1 MGFNILKINQKIT
14 FLSSHHDKKKTLRE
28 GNFLIKKLFKILK
41 SWKLTNYICIREKHK
56 KKLEQKNQKIT
67 K

>member
-41 SWKLTNYICIREKHK
+41 S
-56 KKLEQKNQKIT
+56 
-67 K
+67 